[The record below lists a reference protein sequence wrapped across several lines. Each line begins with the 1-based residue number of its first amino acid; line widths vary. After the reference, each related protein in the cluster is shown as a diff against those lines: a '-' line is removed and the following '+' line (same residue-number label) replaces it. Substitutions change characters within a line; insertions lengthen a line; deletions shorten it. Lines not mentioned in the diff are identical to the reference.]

1 MGYTV
6 GNDGSV
12 SLVEEVAS
20 NLPIDELRARKRFWK
35 DEIARLDAD
44 YAAQRANAIA
54 QRDAVA
60 AIIAAVKAAGFV
72 VAE

>member
-1 MGYTV
+1 MYTV

-35 DEIARLDAD
+35 DEIAR
-44 YAAQRANAIA
+44 RTC
-54 QRDAVA
+54 
-60 AIIAAVKAAGFV
+60 
-72 VAE
+72 